1 MSLLVD
7 VEFLTNNQREN
18 FIAKTN
24 NKNNAE
30 NLMGFN
36 VLMPNSSKATT
47 TAKNIVSIFMFQM
60 KKSMS
65 LILSIV
71 DSFLS

>member
-7 VEFLTNNQREN
+7 VGFLTNNQREN

-36 VLMPNSSKATT
+36 VLMLNSSKATT
-47 TAKNIVSIFMFQM
+47 TAKKYFFNFYVSDE
-60 KKSMS
+60 KKHVSYTF
-65 LILSIV
+65 
-71 DSFLS
+71 DSR